1 LLVTNSLINPL
12 EQIKDVDVI
21 YTCKDH
27 GVIQEWLIDS
37 DFNCPICGESLEID
51 FIEEVSDEMSKL

>member
-1 LLVTNSLINPL
+1 MINPL
-12 EQIKDVDVI
+12 EQTFKDVDVI

-27 GVIQEWLIDS
+27 GVIQEWFIDS

-51 FIEEVSDEMSKL
+51 FIEEVSDEMS